1 MLAAIGYLAAA
12 LTASSALPQLV
23 QTVRTRDVR
32 GISLASWLTLAA
44 GVALWLVYGAA
55 IGSGP
60 LIVANGVALALDLT
74 IIVLAFRHRTA

>member
-12 LTASSALPQLV
+12 LTASSALPQLL
-23 QTVRTRDVR
+23 QTLRTRDVR
-32 GISLASWLTLAA
+32 GISIASWLTLAT

-60 LIVANGVALALDLT
+60 LIVANAFALALDLA
-74 IIVLAFRHRTA
+74 ILVLAFRHRLT